1 MSELELPQHLRLLTI
16 AAHPHDV
23 TYTLGTSA
31 HHIERGDSVTVVSLT
46 DGVTTHNEEL
56 EDEMR
61 KPEHERRAAVLQR
74 SRTEQAQLKQREM
87 ERVCGLFGIA
97 DVRVLPFA
105 DNPISPTPEMHR
117 TLSEIFYEVR
127 PHLGITHAPF
137 NYPYRNQVSIS
148 SHDHPA
154 TGQIVGRAM
163 QAVSQPDPERKHAP
177 HKVAQV
183 YYIGVEF
190 GWTDID
196 LFVDISDQVANR
208 IKAEAFYETQGHTAE
223 FARKRIE
230 AFAGYHGW
238 FGQTGY
244 AEPFMRGRPQTSSHL
259 TITDNDLRTALESG
273 RENLERV
280 GHFASGR
287 ESGREG

>member
-1 MSELELPQHLRLLTI
+1 MSELELPRHLRLLTI

-61 KPEHERRAAVLQR
+61 KPEHERRAEILQR
-74 SRTEQAQLKQREM
+74 PRAEQAQRKQKEM
-87 ERVCGLFGIA
+87 ERVGGLFGIT

-105 DNPISPTPEMHR
+105 DNPINITAEMHR
-117 TLSEIFYEVR
+117 TLTGIFYEVR
-127 PHLGITHAPF
+127 PHLVITHAPF
-137 NYPYRNQVSIS
+137 NYPYRNQSSIW
-148 SHDHPA
+148 SHDHA
-154 TGQIVGRAM
+154 TTGQAVGRAM
-163 QAVSQPDPERKHAP
+163 QSIAQPDPERKHAP

-208 IKAEAFYETQGHTAE
+208 IKAEAFYETQGHTSE
-223 FARKRIE
+223 FSRKRIE

-238 FGQTGY
+238 FGHTGY
-244 AEPFMRGRPQTSSHL
+244 AEAFMRGRPQTSDYL
-259 TITDNDLRTALESG
+259 MVTDNDLRTSLESG
-273 RENLERV
+273 RENLDRI
-280 GHFASGR
+280 GYFASGR
-287 ESGREG
+287 EGEGDR